1 MAVGIL
7 QYDWKIGATIRE
19 AAKQGVISQSEDD
32 YLRAMVAESVPASST
47 EALIYAK
54 GAPDFLYAALFFST
68 LIWQSGEVAGR
79 DVDAQAG
86 YKLAKFALHNETP
99 EHDPYWAANL
109 LRGLYDA
116 HQEAA

>member
-7 QYDWKIGATIRE
+7 QYEWRIIKAIRQAE
-19 AAKQGVISQSEDD
+19 KQGAVSQSESD
-32 YLRAMVAESVPASST
+32 YLCVMAEESVQAVST
-47 EALIYAK
+47 AALVNAN

-79 DVDAQAG
+79 DAEAQAG
-86 YKLAKFALHNETP
+86 YKLATFVLGDESP
-99 EHDPYWAANL
+99 EHDPYWAAML

>member
-1 MAVGIL
+1 
-7 QYDWKIGATIRE
+7 
-19 AAKQGVISQSEDD
+19 
-32 YLRAMVAESVPASST
+32 MVAESVPASST